1 LGYRIAVD
9 YRNWFSLY
17 LVVFEERFEIFLEIL
32 SGYIEIITDSILF
45 YTVEFDADI
54 FDVAILLVK

>member
-1 LGYRIAVD
+1 MGYRIAVD

-54 FDVAILLVK
+54 FDAATLLVK